1 MHAPVF
7 ARWQADDAEVRD
19 LVEQLV
25 KDAITGREA
34 LLLRDRET
42 FLRCCDR
49 NFDLRASVFPI
60 AAADQRLID
69 LGRSLGAAAKL
80 PGSGGAVLFVCRDDA
95 QQQQVAAAAAAAT
108 SSATATATE
117 ATNAQLRLRDD
128 A

>member
-1 MHAPVF
+1 MLLAFHGVAGQSSGDVHAPVF

-25 KDAITGREA
+25 KNAITGREA

-80 PGSGGAVLFVCRDDA
+80 PGSGGGGAVCLPR
-95 QQQQVAAAAAAAT
+95 
-108 SSATATATE
+108 
-117 ATNAQLRLRDD
+117 
-128 A
+128 